1 MRMARKFFF
10 PIRRNQV
17 NFWST
22 SKAEKK
28 KKKKKKKKECS
39 VGPQNDN
46 NIWFLG
52 LVFFKNNILH
62 TKHRKKNVFLFP
74 L

>member
-17 NFWST
+17 NVWST

-28 KKKKKKKKECS
+28 KKKEWS

-52 LVFFKNNILH
+52 LVFF
-62 TKHRKKNVFLFP
+62 
-74 L
+74 

>member
-28 KKKKKKKKECS
+28 KKKKKKKKEWS

-52 LVFFKNNILH
+52 LVFF
-62 TKHRKKNVFLFP
+62 
-74 L
+74 

>member
-28 KKKKKKKKECS
+28 KKKKKKNNFGWGQKKKKKECS

-46 NIWFLG
+46 NI
-52 LVFFKNNILH
+52 
-62 TKHRKKNVFLFP
+62 
-74 L
+74 

>member
-28 KKKKKKKKECS
+28 KKKKKKKQLSKLNKS
-39 VGPQNDN
+39 D
-46 NIWFLG
+46 
-52 LVFFKNNILH
+52 
-62 TKHRKKNVFLFP
+62 R
-74 L
+74 